1 MRNYRFEQA
10 RTQTIDARDLVRAA
24 FGDDEATRC
33 SDAEFLSADRR
44 AALGVTGLPFE
55 APICQHLLA
64 NPVVSAYLDGFDG
77 SQLLAISEN
86 KVSHVSE
93 RGASDVPA
101 SVTDAI
107 RVIADRVIASPGS
120 LNEKGELVLDLKNYP
135 VGPHYPVNLLLGNR
149 MGYPYPLVTTP
160 KSALD
165 GLGRGSFRGTG
176 GKQVL
181 QSRYVL
187 ALEENGEP
195 ANRQFYLVENG
206 HQIFY
211 SAAINENVNQPP
223 VSIRRAG
230 RRSPM
235 RPRMGLPSA
244 VPSSS
249 SPRRTGCPTRSRPS
263 A

>member
-10 RTQTIDARDLVRAA
+10 RTQTIDSMDLIRAA
-24 FGDDEATRC
+24 FGDDEAERC
-33 SDAEFLSADRR
+33 SDAEFLSADRS
-44 AALGVTGLPFE
+44 AALGVSGLPFE
-55 APICQHLLA
+55 APICEHLLA
-64 NPVVSAYLDGFDG
+64 DPVVSAFIDGFAG
-77 SQLLAISEN
+77 SQLLVIS
-86 KVSHVSE
+86 KDGISHVCE
-93 RGASDVPA
+93 QGTSDVPA
-101 SVTDAI
+101 SVADAI
-107 RVIADRVIASPGS
+107 RVIADRVVASPGT
-120 LNEKGELVLDLKNYP
+120 LNDKGELILDLKNYP

-206 HQIFY
+206 RQVFY
-211 SAAINENVNQPP
+211 SAAINENVKSAICVYSQ
-223 VSIRRAG
+223 G
-230 RRSPM
+230 R
-235 RPRMGLPSA
+235 
-244 VPSSS
+244 
-249 SPRRTGCPTRSRPS
+249 TTIT
-263 A
+263 